1 MMNVIVIGCS
11 MTGSRLAN
19 ALDER
24 GYDVAVVDSDEERF
38 SMLCDDFSGLEV
50 CGVETDIDVLKNAGC
65 DNANMAFVVTEKDNV
80 NVMVAQTLKV
90 EFGLDNVYLRVLD
103 PSREAVFRR
112 FGLKTVC
119 PTRLESDIL
128 FNLATEESNEIDSI
142 SIGGNSV
149 NFVMRKP
156 ERREIGR
163 SVDEIPNLDEKML
176 FAVKK
181 KNTGELM
188 LCSHDHITIDEG
200 DMLVFAMV

>member
-1 MMNVIVIGCS
+1 MNIIIIGCGK
-11 MTGSRLAN
+11 TGSRLAN

-24 GYDVAVVDSDEERF
+24 GYDVAVVEGDEEKF
-38 SMLCDDFSGLEV
+38 SMLSEDFSGLEV
-50 CGVETDIDVLKNAGC
+50 CGVETDIDVLRNAGC
-65 DNANMAFVVTEKDNV
+65 DNANMAFVVTGKDNV

-103 PSREAVFRR
+103 PSREAVFRK

-156 ERREIGR
+156 EKREIGR

-200 DMLVFAMV
+200 DMLVFALV